1 MRDNLLWQFQFFF
14 KLCNNV
20 EKYLF
25 TTTLTDPRINYNK
38 NIITWLFLTRWGE
51 KYIVLVQFCT
61 IFDTKFVCLQT
72 VKIHYLEW
80 WPCGQGCELFL
91 QSHATSRLP
100 IFQAI
105 GPPHPS
111 LPLIHPISHYPYPP
125 LVHPLIP
132 HTHMHM
138 WPIFLKQD
146 KDDIGT
152 LELFL
157 VQYSIVVF
165 AYTYTNL

>member
-1 MRDNLLWQFQFFF
+1 MH
-14 KLCNNV
+14 NN
-20 EKYLF
+20 
-25 TTTLTDPRINYNK
+25 

-111 LPLIHPISHYPYPP
+111 LPLIHPLSI
-125 LVHPLIP
+125 PLIP
-132 HTHMHM
+132 HTHAYVTH
-138 WPIFLKQD
+138 FLKTRWRWHRH
-146 KDDIGT
+146 IGII
-152 LELFL
+152 LGPIQYCLHIHEFVNLPLFL
-157 VQYSIVVF
+157 CGDISEDSYSLHRHNIF
-165 AYTYTNL
+165 T